1 MSDPSWSRR
10 RSPGMIYDCILV
22 RKLFSK
28 FLRSGESH
36 EVPVILAE
44 VKDDR
49 VLVIF
54 EESGDWKE
62 SWILST
68 DSIIIRDG
76 MRVTDISSMKIG
88 SFGVMVLD
96 GKLSSSPLLVWF
108 GLPVPNVRGEVGDLI
123 RRQDGR
129 IFVSLP
135 VPAAARKPNL
145 VMFHGDLGRY
155 SQVEVGSQVCV
166 WAWSRKV
173 GVDGR
178 FKEGAALV
186 VVRT

>member
-1 MSDPSWSRR
+1 M
-10 RSPGMIYDCILV
+10 
-22 RKLFSK
+22 FNE
-28 FLRSGESH
+28 FLLSGESQ
-36 EVPVILAE
+36 EVPVILSQ

-49 VLVIF
+49 ILVIF
-54 EESGDWKE
+54 EESGVWKE

-76 MRVTDISSMKIG
+76 IRVTDNSSMKIG
-88 SFGVMVLD
+88 SFGMMVLDD
-96 GKLSSSPLLVWF
+96 GKLSSSPILVWF
-108 GLPVPNVRGEVGDLI
+108 GLPVPNVRGEVGEFI

-129 IFVSLP
+129 MFVNLP

-155 SQVEVGSQVCV
+155 SQVEVGAQVCV

-178 FKEGAALV
+178 FKEGAALIAV
-186 VVRT
+186 

>member
-1 MSDPSWSRR
+1 MF
-10 RSPGMIYDCILV
+10 
-22 RKLFSK
+22 KE
-28 FLRSGESH
+28 FLLSGESQ
-36 EVPVILAE
+36 EVPVILSQ

-49 VLVIF
+49 ILVIF

-76 MRVTDISSMKIG
+76 MRVTDNSSMKIG
-88 SFGVMVLD
+88 IFGMMVLD
-96 GKLSSSPLLVWF
+96 DRKLSSSPILVWF
-108 GLPVPNVRGEVGDLI
+108 GLPVPNIRGEVGEFI

-129 IFVSLP
+129 MFVSLP

-155 SQVEVGSQVCV
+155 SQVEVGAQVCV

-178 FKEGAALV
+178 FKEGAALIAV
-186 VVRT
+186 